1 MSSSRSIA
9 HEQCESR
16 DQSAKECSCAA
27 TRQLPCVAWW
37 RGTKEYLSATSTSAS
52 IMAEPTCSYSHPTSQ
67 QDSQSQKRSESSQPY
82 FAAVE
87 KMRLRRSSFV
97 EEGVEGFELFEKMAT
112 LNLNYRIEEQ
122 RTNRCPSCWFDR
134 EIRCICDRMPDKLG
148 HDLMPNVKFLLLLHH
163 KEYLNA
169 GNSAKVL
176 LSLLPKE
183 RIQLYVYGREGDF
196 ERLIEEMLVDQEHT
210 LILWPGRE
218 SETIEEYISKLSPS
232 SGWATEKN
240 DKSKVYKRDAQLLR
254 VVVLDGTY
262 NNAKNMHKTIRK
274 RLKDKAPT
282 DVALH
287 PNEVSKFHRA
297 QKTYGA
303 SIAENL
309 KKNKSLDEKA
319 VRISTA
325 EACGLLLSELGCREE
340 VQKTIL
346 DAVILNN
353 VDRKSS

>member
-1 MSSSRSIA
+1 MRSR
-9 HEQCESR
+9 R
-16 DQSAKECSCAA
+16 
-27 TRQLPCVAWW
+27 T
-37 RGTKEYLSATSTSAS
+37 
-52 IMAEPTCSYSHPTSQ
+52 
-67 QDSQSQKRSESSQPY
+67 
-82 FAAVE
+82 
-87 KMRLRRSSFV
+87 SFV
-97 EEGVEGFELFEKMAT
+97 EEGVEGFALFEKMAT
-112 LNLNYRIEEQ
+112 LNLNYRVEEQ
-122 RTNRCPSCWFDR
+122 RTNRCSSCWYDR
-134 EIRCICDRMPDKLG
+134 EIRCICDRMPGPLG
-148 HDLMPNVKFLLLLHH
+148 LDLIPNVKFLLLLHH

-282 DVALH
+282 NVALH
-287 PNEVSKFHRA
+287 PDEVSKFHRA
-297 QKTYGA
+297 QKAYGA

-325 EACGLLLSELGCREE
+325 EACGLLLSELGCRKE
-340 VQKTIL
+340 VQNTIL

-353 VDRKSS
+353 VDRKSSYDRNMK

>member
-1 MSSSRSIA
+1 M
-9 HEQCESR
+9 
-16 DQSAKECSCAA
+16 
-27 TRQLPCVAWW
+27 V
-37 RGTKEYLSATSTSAS
+37 
-52 IMAEPTCSYSHPTSQ
+52 EPTCSQSHPTSQ
-67 QDSQSQKRSESSQPY
+67 QDQQSRQRSESSQPY

-87 KMRLRRSSFV
+87 KMRSRRSSFV

-112 LNLNYRIEEQ
+112 LNLNYRVEEQ
-122 RTNRCPSCWFDR
+122 RTNRCSSCWYDR
-134 EIRCICDRMPDKLG
+134 EIRCICHRMPGRLG
-148 HDLMPNVKFLLLLHH
+148 HDLLPNVKFLLLLHH

-183 RIQLYVYGREGDF
+183 HIQLYVYGREGDF
-196 ERLIEEMLVDQEHT
+196 ESLMEEMLVDQKRT
-210 LILWPGRE
+210 LMLWPGRE
-218 SETIEEYISKLSPS
+218 SETLEEYISKLPPN

-240 DKSKVYKRDAQLLR
+240 DESKVCKRDSTLLR

-282 DVALH
+282 SVALH

-297 QKTYGA
+297 QKAYGA

-309 KKNKSLDEKA
+309 KKNKSLDENA

-346 DAVILNN
+346 DAMILNN
-353 VDRKSS
+353 VDRKRSYGNVN

>member
-1 MSSSRSIA
+1 MPS
-9 HEQCESR
+9 E
-16 DQSAKECSCAA
+16 
-27 TRQLPCVAWW
+27 
-37 RGTKEYLSATSTSAS
+37 EYLRRVK
-52 IMAEPTCSYSHPTSQ
+52 MAEPTCSHSHLTSQ
-67 QDSQSQKRSESSQPY
+67 QASQSQQRSESSQPY

-87 KMRLRRSSFV
+87 KMRSRRSSFV
-97 EEGVEGFELFEKMAT
+97 EAGVDGFELFEKMAT

-122 RTNRCPSCWFDR
+122 RTNRCSSCWYDR
-134 EIRCICDRMPDKLG
+134 EIRCICDRMPARLG
-148 HDLMPNVKFLLLLHH
+148 RDVMPNVKFLLLLHH

-176 LSLLPKE
+176 LSLLPIDQIE
-183 RIQLYVYGREGDF
+183 LYVYGREGDF
-196 ERLIEEMLVDQEHT
+196 ERLVGEILVDQQHT
-210 LILWPGRE
+210 LMLWPGRE
-218 SETIEEYISKLSPS
+218 SQTIEEYVAKLPPK
-232 SGWATEKN
+232 SGWATQEN
-240 DKSKVYKRDAQLLR
+240 DESKAFKRDSQLLR

-282 DVALH
+282 NVALH

-297 QKTYGA
+297 QKAYGA

-319 VRISTA
+319 MRISTA